1 MAGVDS
7 LPGFGEQIALVAR
20 LRWNLF
26 RNSLRTMKG
35 RLEAV
40 SIGFVWLMMS
50 GLIFGGGAA
59 MGIVAYILVSH
70 GLERYLP
77 FLPWIVF
84 LFWQLNPLLTAA
96 VGVQFDFT
104 NLLRF
109 PLRFGSFFV
118 LSLAYGLFE
127 PGAVGS
133 VVWLFCM
140 SVGIGVA
147 RPALFPWALLVAGIF
162 ALMNLLLARAVLTWL
177 DRWLAQRRTRE
188 VMGLLFLLFIL
199 GFQFIGPIIQRLQN
213 RHFHPNQ
220 SWIPAA
226 MSVASFFPPGFAGRA
241 LVRSVEGSMLPA
253 AFALLMICAYAL
265 VFYWLL
271 RARLVAQYRGELISE
286 TTAASRPSSS
296 GVSRARAV
304 GTAHASWNIPFVSSG
319 VAAVFEKEI
328 RYARRNG
335 LMLLNLITPIF
346 VVLIFS
352 LNIQMAHD
360 AKGMQFLHRAGPLV
374 FPVGVAFVVLVQ
386 MNFAFN
392 SLAFDGAGVQF
403 LFLSPV
409 PFRDILAGKNLFL
422 FAITLLE
429 SFIMWCFVTYL
440 FAPPPLAILAATI
453 AALVYVNLATFA
465 IGNIFSLCFPRKFDF
480 GAFRQ
485 KRLAGV
491 TMAVGMAVEV
501 ALFGS
506 CALVFMFAL
515 ALDFPWAAIL
525 AFILLAI
532 AAAAGYDYS
541 LKRMDKLAL
550 DHRET
555 LTAELCR
562 AE

>member
-1 MAGVDS
+1 
-7 LPGFGEQIALVAR
+7 
-20 LRWNLF
+20 
-26 RNSLRTMKG
+26 MKG

-40 SIGFVWLMMS
+40 SIGFVWLMMG

-59 MGIVAYILVSH
+59 MGIAGYILVSQ
-70 GLERYLP
+70 GLQRYLP

-84 LFWQLNPLLTAA
+84 LYWQLNPLLTSA
-96 VGVQFDFT
+96 VGVQFDFA

-109 PLRFGSFFV
+109 PLRFGSFLV
-118 LSLAYGLFE
+118 LSLAYGVFE

-133 VVWLFCM
+133 LVWLFCM
-140 SVGIGVA
+140 SIGIGIA
-147 RPALFPWALLVAGIF
+147 RPALFLWALLVAGIF
-162 ALMNLLLARAVLTWL
+162 ALMNLVLARAVLSWL

-188 VMGLLFLLFIL
+188 VMGLLFLLVIL
-199 GFQFIGPIIQRLQN
+199 GFQFIGPIIQHLEHQ
-213 RHFHPNQ
+213 HFRPSQ

-226 MSVASFFPPGFAGRA
+226 MSVASYFPPGFAGRA
-241 LVRSVEGSMLPA
+241 LVRGVNGSMLPA
-253 AFALLMICAYAL
+253 AFSALMICACAL

-271 RARLVAQYRGELISE
+271 HVRLVAQYRGELISE
-286 TTAASRPSSS
+286 TSAASRPGSS
-296 GVSRARAV
+296 GVARARAA
-304 GTAHASWNIPFVSSG
+304 GRTQSSWNIPFVSSG

-346 VVLIFS
+346 IVLIFS

-360 AKGMQFLHRAGPLV
+360 VKGMAFLHRAGPLV
-374 FPVGVAFVVLVQ
+374 FPVGVAFVILVQ

-392 SLAFDGAGVQF
+392 SFAFDGAGVQF

-409 PFRDILAGKNLFL
+409 PFREIVAGKNLFL
-422 FAITLLE
+422 VAVTLFE
-429 SFIMWCFVTYL
+429 SCIMWLFISYL
-440 FAPPPLAILAATI
+440 FIRPPLAIVAATLV
-453 AALVYVNLATFA
+453 ALVYANFATFA
-465 IGNIFSLCFPRKFDF
+465 IGNVFSLCFPRKFDF

-491 TMAVGMAVEV
+491 TMAVGMAVEG

-506 CALVFMFAL
+506 CALVFVLAIAL
-515 ALDFPWAAIL
+515 RVPWAATI
-525 AFILLAI
+525 AFIVL
-532 AAAAGYDYS
+532 AAAAAAAYDYS

>member
-1 MAGVDS
+1 MAGIDS
-7 LPGFGEQIALVAR
+7 LLGIRQQIVLIAR

-59 MGIVAYILVSH
+59 MGIAAYILVTQ
-70 GLERYLP
+70 GLQRYLP

-84 LFWQLNPLLTAA
+84 LYWQLNPLLTAA
-96 VGVQFDFT
+96 VGAQFDFT

-109 PLRFGSFFV
+109 PLRFGSFFA
-118 LSLAYGLFE
+118 LSLAYGVFE
-127 PGAVGS
+127 PGAIGS
-133 VVWLFCM
+133 LVWLFCM
-140 SVGIGVA
+140 AAGVGIA
-147 RPALFPWALLVAGIF
+147 RPALFLWALIVAAIF

-188 VMGLLFLLFIL
+188 VMGFFFIL
-199 GFQFIGPIIQRLQN
+199 AILGVQFIGPLVQHLN
-213 RHFHPNQ
+213 NLHSHTNE
-220 SWIPAA
+220 SWVPAA
-226 MSVASFFPPGFAGRA
+226 MSVARFSPPGFAGQA
-241 LVRSVEGSMLPA
+241 LVGGVNGNLLAA
-253 AFALLMICAYAL
+253 AFSLLVVCAYSLA
-265 VFYWLL
+265 FYWLL
-271 RARLVAQYRGELISE
+271 RIRLVAQYRGELISE
-286 TTAASRPSSS
+286 TSAAARPSHPSMAGSRPKGAAASSWSIPMLSS
-296 GVSRARAV
+296 GVS
-304 GTAHASWNIPFVSSG
+304 
-319 VAAVFEKEI
+319 AVFEKEI

-352 LNIQMAHD
+352 LNIRMAHD
-360 AKGMQFLHRAGPLV
+360 AKGLEFLHRAGGLA

-392 SLAFDGAGVQF
+392 SLAFDGTGVQF

-422 FAITLLE
+422 VAITLLE
-429 SFIMWCFVTYL
+429 SFIMWIFVTYL
-440 FAPPPLAILAATI
+440 FLAPPLAIIAATI
-453 AALVYVNLATFA
+453 AALVYVNLMTFTV
-465 IGNIFSLCFPRKFDF
+465 GNIFSVCFPRKFDF

-491 TMAVGMAVEV
+491 TMAVGMAMEV

-506 CALVFMFAL
+506 CALVFLLAL
-515 ALDFPWAAIL
+515 ASGHPWIATPVFIVL
-525 AFILLAI
+525 AF
-532 AAAAGYDYS
+532 AAAVGYDYS